1 MLEYAQSQRPP
12 LLEHR
17 SQRLT
22 RPSLACTLPRRRSWH
37 LSRRPP
43 LRPPLAC
50 RRACPSRR
58 LLSLVRCGTSAA
70 AGEGGGGRLTDVH
83 TRRSGQAGG
92 FSLPSAWR
100 GFSRGR
106 DCSGVLQA
114 VVVPWRGA
122 GGAGGGVRLW
132 DIILWSGTL
141 LRTALAYVEPKGRDK
156 VEAMSS
162 YVTTSH
168 VDLPCHFSS
177 SAFAHAS
184 FPLPSF
190 LPPSIHPRHL
200 ALIHA
205 GIGTLSSARTL
216 SHVGPRKV

>member
-1 MLEYAQSQRPP
+1 MPISSPII
-12 LLEHR
+12 
-17 SQRLT
+17 
-22 RPSLACTLPRRRSWH
+22 
-37 LSRRPP
+37 SRA
-43 LRPPLAC
+43 LRDISSC
-50 RRACPSRR
+50 
-58 LLSLVRCGTSAA
+58 
-70 AGEGGGGRLTDVH
+70 GGGG
-83 TRRSGQAGG
+83 GG
-92 FSLPSAWR
+92 SDSPTCIR
-100 GFSRGR
+100 GARGR
-106 DCSGVLQA
+106 RGGSPFPLPGGVFLGGETAPGCCRRWLCHGGGRGSG
-114 VVVPWRGA
+114 R
-122 GGAGGGVRLW
+122 GVRLW

-184 FPLPSF
+184 FPPPSF